1 MPEDRLPKQLFSQ
14 EWNIKQR
21 RGKQRK
27 TWGKVIDDLFV
38 SLGLDI
44 AEWLEDIQ
52 RGESSLASYLACI
65 EECISKRE
73 CRKFE
78 EGLEI
83 TLVKSEIH
91 QIQY

>member
-38 SLGLDI
+38 SLGLDK
-44 AEWLEDIQ
+44 AEWLEDIE
-52 RGESSLASYLACI
+52 RGESSYLACRN
-65 EECISKRE
+65 ECISERE